1 MLFNNCLSPQ
11 IHSRFVICHLESYEW
26 IISRYITWLR
36 PERHTHTAATSGA
49 GNTVTAATTSNTREE
64 EEGAASPSSS
74 DDQSQPE
81 GQQRRQAWP
90 GQASEPYQLP
100 SLGVWH
106 AKPAKELGGAPSAL
120 SLLLSSSIFKSMRE
134 RTALTEATEVDT
146 KFDPGVGMG
155 SHSRFHEAPQTSRFY
170 EEPSSEIFSP
180 DVHYEMSIPPNYASQ
195 EAVTQAGP
203 MYSQSTACWDPFVQP
218 LTAQQ
223 LSSC

>member
-1 MLFNNCLSPQ
+1 M
-11 IHSRFVICHLESYEW
+11 
-26 IISRYITWLR
+26 R
-36 PERHTHTAATSGA
+36 PERTQTAATSLGA
-49 GNTVTAATTSNTREE
+49 GNAVPAATTSNTRGGEE
-64 EEGAASPSSS
+64 EEGDASPVSS
-74 DDQSQPE
+74 DDQSE
-81 GQQRRQAWP
+81 GHQRRQAWP

-100 SLGVWH
+100 CLGVWQS
-106 AKPAKELGGAPSAL
+106 KPAKELGAAPSAL

-134 RTALTEATEVDT
+134 RTAVTEATEVET

-155 SHSRFHEAPQTSRFY
+155 SHSRFLDAPQTSRFY

-180 DVHYEMSIPPNYASQ
+180 DVHYEMSVPPSYASQ
-195 EAVTQAGP
+195 EGVTQAGP